1 MEDINPGRHRES
13 CKEQLSFVSRFGA
26 VFCRV
31 AFVSCSPC
39 SPTIPSNKKPPSC
52 YGHHNIVTSSDAR
65 QSDTPD
71 CVPAEVTVVSLRLSR
86 SLRFYST
93 ILPVLG
99 QYVVRPWLHSIG
111 LEEKTGEELTQEMD
125 DWGSKKLQET
135 LLGLGGFYVKTGQ
148 VLSTRV
154 DLFSKPYTDRLRV
167 LQDSLPPVDATEIRD
182 TVSKELCGGG
192 GLSELL
198 REFDDEPLGTASI
211 AQVHRAVLN
220 DGREVAVKV
229 LRPNMEP
236 VLRGDI
242 ANLKVFAL
250 AARGRLPVDYYPVF
264 CELERA
270 LDGELDFLNEAQ
282 SARKDPWS
290 VSDLSNSL
298 PIVQSPQSSTP
309 SMKPR
314 PKQKVV
320 RPEASLLPLQPLQ
333 DQSVWSSRRPVVVCS
348 RRAVPSRTDFA
359 GLWFCFETEGDMDAL
374 LVSLEVSW
382 AKRCAASA
390 ISYGA
395 GYVSRK
401 ITQSGD
407 DIEMEVIGTPSDFT
421 QRFRVGAGWQ
431 RAAGPDGDCW
441 VHPTWQGKALR
452 VDQMDEDG
460 DAVVIGHQLLPWGLL
475 ITMWQRFI
483 HEPMSFVST
492 ICLVGLT
499 CQRVGFTARDLCCS
513 ADQFVAASIRHDPLG
528 RELDSPLVVPQP
540 IPGMATRRVLVMDFI
555 KGTPLSKLEERAK
568 ELGIDLGS
576 KAGKVLGGRILEAL
590 TTAYGNMIFSSG
602 FIHGDPHPGNIF
614 VMEGG
619 RVALI
624 DCGQVCQLYR
634 EQRLLVAEAILAAA
648 AYDGSRS
655 MIQTLANCVRN
666 FGVTFFQ
673 GQEDEDACAASV
685 ALYLF
690 GDKDVEFP
698 GGYSKEEFSDK
709 SPLRQ
714 LCSFPSELVL
724 LGRALPTQICLLHV
738 LT

>member
-1 MEDINPGRHRES
+1 
-13 CKEQLSFVSRFGA
+13 
-26 VFCRV
+26 
-31 AFVSCSPC
+31 
-39 SPTIPSNKKPPSC
+39 
-52 YGHHNIVTSSDAR
+52 
-65 QSDTPD
+65 
-71 CVPAEVTVVSLRLSR
+71 
-86 SLRFYST
+86 LRFYST

-282 SARKDPWS
+282 SPRK
-290 VSDLSNSL
+290 
-298 PIVQSPQSSTP
+298 
-309 SMKPR
+309 
-314 PKQKVV
+314 
-320 RPEASLLPLQPLQ
+320 
-333 DQSVWSSRRPVVVCS
+333 
-348 RRAVPSRTDFA
+348 
-359 GLWFCFETEGDMDAL
+359 
-374 LVSLEVSW
+374 
-382 AKRCAASA
+382 
-390 ISYGA
+390 
-395 GYVSRK
+395 
-401 ITQSGD
+401 
-407 DIEMEVIGTPSDFT
+407 
-421 QRFRVGAGWQ
+421 
-431 RAAGPDGDCW
+431 
-441 VHPTWQGKALR
+441 
-452 VDQMDEDG
+452 
-460 DAVVIGHQLLPWGLL
+460 
-475 ITMWQRFI
+475 
-483 HEPMSFVST
+483 
-492 ICLVGLT
+492 
-499 CQRVGFTARDLCCS
+499 
-513 ADQFVAASIRHDPLG
+513 VAASIRHDPLG

-724 LGRALPTQICLLHV
+724 LGRASVLVKGVAARLGVEWSVAKKWEPLARDSIVATCDEDDCRLPAWALPTAVHGDASAGSERLRLGDAAKGCAALIRRWGMEKAASVFAASRAGRSQREMAKE
-738 LT
+738 TGGSPK

>member
-1 MEDINPGRHRES
+1 MALEAASSPTRGLIS
-13 CKEQLSFVSRFGA
+13 
-26 VFCRV
+26 CRV
-31 AFVSCSPC
+31 QPWRTLTESTSGITARVAKNNSASFLGLVQCSAGLLLFPVRRAHRQYRRTRHIQAATDTTAL
-39 SPTIPSNKKPPSC
+39 SPL
-52 YGHHNIVTSSDAR
+52 
-65 QSDTPD
+65 Q
-71 CVPAEVTVVSLRLSR
+71 RLSR

-135 LLGLGGFYVKTGQ
+135 LLDLGGFYVKTGQ

-182 TVSKELCGGG
+182 IVSKELCGGG

-198 REFDDEPLGTASI
+198 RNFDDKPLGTASI

-220 DGREVAVKV
+220 DGREVAIKV

-282 SARKDPWS
+282 SA
-290 VSDLSNSL
+290 
-298 PIVQSPQSSTP
+298 
-309 SMKPR
+309 MK
-314 PKQKVV
+314 
-320 RPEASLLPLQPLQ
+320 
-333 DQSVWSSRRPVVVCS
+333 
-348 RRAVPSRTDFA
+348 
-359 GLWFCFETEGDMDAL
+359 
-374 LVSLEVSW
+374 
-382 AKRCAASA
+382 
-390 ISYGA
+390 
-395 GYVSRK
+395 
-401 ITQSGD
+401 
-407 DIEMEVIGTPSDFT
+407 
-421 QRFRVGAGWQ
+421 
-431 RAAGPDGDCW
+431 
-441 VHPTWQGKALR
+441 
-452 VDQMDEDG
+452 
-460 DAVVIGHQLLPWGLL
+460 
-475 ITMWQRFI
+475 
-483 HEPMSFVST
+483 
-492 ICLVGLT
+492 
-499 CQRVGFTARDLCCS
+499 
-513 ADQFVAASIRHDPLG
+513 VAASIRHDPLG
-528 RELDSPLVVPQP
+528 RELASPLVVPQP

-576 KAGKVLGGRILEAL
+576 KAGKVLGGQILEAL

-698 GGYSKEEFSDK
+698 GGYSKEEFNEK

-714 LCSFPSELVL
+714 LRSFPTELVL
-724 LGRALPTQICLLHV
+724 LGRASVLVKGVAARLGVEWSVAKKWEPLARDSIVATCDEDDCRLPAWALPSAVHGDASAGSERLRLGDAAKGCAALIRRWGMEKAASMFAARRREMAKETGGSPE
-738 LT
+738 